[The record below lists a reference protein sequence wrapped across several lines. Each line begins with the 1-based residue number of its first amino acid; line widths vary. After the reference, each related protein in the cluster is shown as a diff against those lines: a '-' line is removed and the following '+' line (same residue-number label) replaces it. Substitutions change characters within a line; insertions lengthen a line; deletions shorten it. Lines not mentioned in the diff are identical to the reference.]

1 MSALIWSDVASTGS
15 SIVRATMTPAGAIRL
30 SDGSSLD
37 FGGQTAAEMRVS
49 AKGDQ
54 IVVAAQVGD
63 RRDTLQ
69 LVDNRGHRYDSGVT
83 AYGVNC
89 LDVRPHVLGWQC
101 TLVLGAGP
109 SRAAGA
115 FWGRMLF
122 DDGLGPVSAMT
133 QTRVPI
139 GPTSQ
144 GFLGLDPS
152 GAPIWTDVSRQS
164 SFGGVSAALWSE
176 SDGWTIFQSRESVD
190 RICAYEQATGRVFVV
205 WTGHTEHT
213 PRIASTPDGQ
223 VLAAINGYDVFIPRE
238 QFVPWSPI
246 PVVDEPPA
254 QLPPPMTPWPCRV
267 AVFFH
272 GNSNPSHPLPA
283 SIRSSDGTR
292 DLPLV
297 NIDDAIVFATIPGTA
312 EGTEAGLQGAIER
325 AKATGL
331 PLGAY
336 RDAPDYPPELV
347 PVVAGVEVFPI
358 VRAYPERQAD
368 GMEPLGDAKQRIV
381 STILALQRA
390 GCRRIGLATAY
401 YRQIEGDGSQPIYNW
416 PLRYVINL
424 ADAVADIA
432 RQTSV
437 RDLYAF
443 EWSRANGN
451 DGIVSR
457 PELLTLFTRLLEAGQ
472 PVSDSPAPPAPTSSP
487 VPHEDE
493 PMRTNPTDTM
503 TYGDF
508 MAHLAPLQAAAPDDP
523 GLGALYGYRL
533 VAEGTPPDVV
543 RAGQSAPTQTPIPDV
558 AYVQWAATAKAL
570 IAARRAAG
578 KGVGFS
584 DLATDTFR
592 RFGGERWPLEYILAD
607 IEGESLPARPWRLF

>member
-1 MSALIWSDVASTGS
+1 MSLIWSDVASAGS

-115 FWGRMLF
+115 YWGRFILS
-122 DDGLGPVSAMT
+122 DALGLLST
-133 QTRVPI
+133 TIDQWPI
-139 GPTSQ
+139 EIGATSQ
-144 GFLGLDPS
+144 GFLGIS
-152 GAPIWTDVSRQS
+152 TYGWPIWTDASRQLTV
-164 SFGGVSAALWSE
+164 GGVPAALWSQ
-176 SDGWTIFQSRESVD
+176 SDGWVIFQSRESAD

-205 WTGHTEHT
+205 WTGHTEHA
-213 PRIASTPDGQ
+213 PRIAATPDGQ

-297 NIDDAIVFATIPGTA
+297 NVDDAIVFATIPGTA
-312 EGTEAGLQGAIER
+312 EGTEAGLQGAIAR

-347 PVVAGVEVFPI
+347 PVVDGVEIFPI
-358 VRAYPERQAD
+358 VRAYPERQPD
-368 GMEPLGDAKQRIV
+368 GMEPLADAKQRIV
-381 STILALQRA
+381 STILALKRA
-390 GCRRIGLATAY
+390 GHARVGMATAY
-401 YRQIEGDGSQPIYNW
+401 YRQIEGDGSKPIYNW
-416 PLRYVINL
+416 PLQYVINL

-432 RQTSV
+432 RQTSI
-437 RDLYAF
+437 RDLYVF

-457 PELLTLFTRLLEAGQ
+457 PELMTLFTRLLEAAQ

-493 PMRTNPTDTM
+493 PMRTNPTDKL
-503 TYGDF
+503 TYTEVDGE
-508 MAHLAPLQAAAPDDP
+508 LAARAAGRGYTDGCFDA
-523 GLGALYGYRL
+523 YRL
-533 VAEGTPPDVV
+533 LAEGTPLDAV
-543 RAGQSAPTQTPIPDV
+543 RADRSAPTQEPIPAV
-558 AYVQWAATAKAL
+558 PYLQWAAVARGL
-570 IAARRAAG
+570 LAAREKKN
-578 KGVGFS
+578 KGTGYTDGV
-584 DLATDTFR
+584 LDTFR
-592 RFGGERWPLEYILAD
+592 RFGGERWPLEYIMSD
-607 IEGESLPARPWRLF
+607 IDDEELPARPWGLF